1 MSRGK
6 RRHHGGTVR
15 QLPSG
20 RWQARVYDDGTG
32 KHVSA
37 GTFPTKGDAQVALT
51 QALADHS
58 RGKWVAPDRSRVT
71 VESYIRSWI
80 DGHPK
85 LGVRTR
91 ERYNGLLKQHIAPHI
106 GKARLGELTT
116 AKVRRWH
123 AKLHTTVSPDT
134 AAKAYRLLRAVCNT
148 AVQDSVLAVNPC
160 QVKGA
165 GVEHHDERPT
175 ATVAEVVALAAAV
188 PERFRMLV
196 QLATWTSLRLGELA
210 ALTRADI
217 DLVHGTVK
225 VTKNRQRLDDGSSVV
240 VIPKSAAGR
249 RTVTIPPP
257 LVPQLAEHLERYTGP
272 APDALLFTG
281 AKGAPL
287 DRSRWGVM
295 WRKARAQVGRS
306 DLKFHDLRHTGNTL
320 AAATGAS
327 TRELMARMGHSS
339 PRAALI
345 YQHATADRDK
355 AIAAALGDLMAP
367 APARQIRTADDSQ
380 PT

>member
-37 GTFPTKGDAQVALT
+37 GTFPTKADAKVALT
-51 QALADHS
+51 QALADQS
-58 RGKWVAPDRSRVT
+58 RGKWVAPERGRVT
-71 VESYIRSWI
+71 VESYVRRWI

-85 LGVRTR
+85 LGPRTR
-91 ERYNGLLKQHIAPHI
+91 ERYHGLLKHHIAPHI
-106 GKARLGELTT
+106 GEARLGDLTT
-116 AKVRRWH
+116 ASVRRWH
-123 AKLHTTVSPDT
+123 ATLHTQASPDT

-148 AVQDSVLAVNPC
+148 AVEDSVLAVNAC

-196 QLATWTSLRLGELA
+196 QLATWTSLRFGELA
-210 ALTRADI
+210 ALTRADV
-217 DLVHGTVK
+217 DLLHGTVK
-225 VTKNRQRLDDGSSVV
+225 VSKNRQRLDDGSSVV

-249 RTVTIPPP
+249 RTVSIPPP
-257 LVPQLAEHLERYTGP
+257 LVPQLAEHLERYTG
-272 APDALLFTG
+272 AVPDALVFTG
-281 AKGAPL
+281 SKGAPL
-287 DRSRWGVM
+287 DRSRWGAM
-295 WRKARAQVGRS
+295 WRKARATVGRT

-345 YQHATADRDK
+345 YQHATADQDK
-355 AIAAALGDLMAP
+355 AIAAALGDLMTP
-367 APARQIRTADDSQ
+367 APVRQIRTANDAH